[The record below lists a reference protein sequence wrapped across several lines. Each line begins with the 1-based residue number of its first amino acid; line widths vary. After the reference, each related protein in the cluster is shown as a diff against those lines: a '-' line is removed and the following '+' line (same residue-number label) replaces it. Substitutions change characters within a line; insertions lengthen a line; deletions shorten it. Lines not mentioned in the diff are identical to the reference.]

1 MLSAELVTELGAS
14 HSVAL
19 FWASQW
25 LGVLNLATSY
35 QLVEAL
41 VIAGLLGI
49 SGPEPKNSRNHP
61 VYTVK

>member
-25 LGVLNLATSY
+25 LGVLNLSTSH

-41 VIAGLLGI
+41 VMAGLLGI
-49 SGPEPKNSRNHP
+49 SGPEPKRCQKLPCVHS
-61 VYTVK
+61 